1 MYCVRASIIVFD
13 LAMTGSSKTK
23 IAATVELLEKSNNF
37 VAPINK
43 LYTEI
48 PRRNIVTPVAISILR
63 NYNTIEDYISDL
75 KIAVIFS
82 IAMRII
88 L

>member
-13 LAMTGSSKTK
+13 LAMTESSKTK

-75 KIAVIFS
+75 KVAVIFS